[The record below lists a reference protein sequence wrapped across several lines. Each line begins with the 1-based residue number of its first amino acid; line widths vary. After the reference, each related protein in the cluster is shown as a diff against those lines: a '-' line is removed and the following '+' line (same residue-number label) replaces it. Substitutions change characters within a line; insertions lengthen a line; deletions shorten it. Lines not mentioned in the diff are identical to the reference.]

1 MIVISGALVLVAL
14 ILLIIGLID
23 PSLGFVWASIGVSL
37 ASFAF
42 LAVGILQRRKED
54 QPAAGELATGLLPSG
69 GIPADATEGVST
81 LAPVMRKATGTA
93 ATSAG
98 SAAGTVLVV
107 AGRPRYHVEGC
118 RYLTGKEADRADVS
132 DAREE
137 GFTACGVCKPDE
149 SLEAAADLPA
159 SATSAAD
166 TAKVDTGQADAATT
180 VTEMPAVTSNV
191 KTATKPAIPV
201 VAPPAKADV
210 KAPAKAATKTATKA
224 AVTAPAKAATKTAVK
239 APAKAAVAAPVKAA
253 TKAPAKAPVK
263 TAAKTAAKAPAAK
276 APAKAAA
283 PVKRGMVVVIPDRG
297 KFHTAHC
304 RYVRGAEDTL
314 ELTKTAAT
322 KQGYAACG
330 VCNP

>member
-23 PSLGFVWASIGVSL
+23 PNLGFVWASIGVSL

-54 QPAAGELATGLLPSG
+54 QPAAGEPATGLLPSG

-118 RYLTGKEADRADVS
+118 RYLTGKEADRVDVS

-149 SLEAAADLPA
+149 SLAAAADLPA

-166 TAKVDTGQADAATT
+166 TAKVDTAKVDTAQADAATT

-224 AVTAPAKAATKTAVK
+224 AVTAPAKAATK
-239 APAKAAVAAPVKAA
+239 
-253 TKAPAKAPVK
+253 APAKAPVK
-263 TAAKTAAKAPAAK
+263 TAVKTEAKTAAKAPAAK

-297 KFHTAHC
+297 KFHTADC

-314 ELTKTAAT
+314 ELTKAAAT